1 VGPVDEA
8 RYFPGRLR
16 PASNFFQDQRAIID
30 MSADVIGQIP
40 TARWAQLDPA
50 TDRLYGEL
58 SQARARDAVL
68 TLGDRMF
75 PTVGEEENA
84 FLGTQRPRLFPVEMR
99 GRTLL
104 EHEGVIRQDRA
115 SAVRADQWLFHR

>member
-1 VGPVDEA
+1 VPEIHRVRSTE
-8 RYFPGRLR
+8 P
-16 PASNFFQDQRAIID
+16 PAALVS
-30 MSADVIGQIP
+30 MSDPRRRGADLLSGG
-40 TARWAQLDPA
+40 A
-50 TDRLYGEL
+50 TEVPNACEH

-84 FLGTQRPRLFPVEMR
+84 FLRTQRPRLFAVEMR
-99 GRTLL
+99 GRILL
-104 EHEGVIRQDRA
+104 EHEGVIRQDHA

>member
-1 VGPVDEA
+1 
-8 RYFPGRLR
+8 
-16 PASNFFQDQRAIID
+16 
-30 MSADVIGQIP
+30 MSADAIGQIP

-58 SQARARDAVL
+58 SEAEVPDACELSQARTRDAVL

-84 FLGTQRPRLFPVEMR
+84 FLGTQRPRLFAVEMR

>member
-1 VGPVDEA
+1 MGPVDEA

-16 PASNFFQDQRAIID
+16 PPSNFFRDQRAIID
-30 MSADVIGQIP
+30 ISADAIGEIR
-40 TARWAQLDPA
+40 TARWAQRI
-50 TDRLYGEL
+50 RLLTGSTASS
-58 SQARARDAVL
+58 SQARTRDAVL

-75 PTVGEEENA
+75 PTVGEGENA
-84 FLGTQRPRLFPVEMR
+84 FLGTQRLRLFAVEMR